1 MKREKYKILFVCVHN
16 SARSQIAE
24 AFLNKFGKEQFEAES
39 AGIEP
44 GRLNLYVIEAMAE
57 KGIDIKGKTTT
68 AAIDLIKQGK
78 QYDVVITV
86 CDETSAEKCPVFPG
100 ETKRIAWSFPD
111 PSRFTGIKDQI
122 MEQTRQV
129 RDAIEQKVKDFVQE
143 AGKVKFWK

>member
-1 MKREKYKILFVCVHN
+1 MKQEKYKILFVCVHN

-24 AFLNKFGKEQFEAES
+24 AFLNEFGKEQFEAES

-44 GRLNLYVIEAMAE
+44 GRLNPYVIEAMAE

-86 CDETSAEKCPVFPG
+86 CDETNAERCPVFPG
-100 ETKRIAWSFPD
+100 KTKRMAWSFPD
-111 PSRFTGIKDQI
+111 PSRFTGTKEEI

-129 RDAIEQKVKDFVQE
+129 RDAIEQKVKEFIQS
-143 AGKVKFWK
+143 AGKLTFWI